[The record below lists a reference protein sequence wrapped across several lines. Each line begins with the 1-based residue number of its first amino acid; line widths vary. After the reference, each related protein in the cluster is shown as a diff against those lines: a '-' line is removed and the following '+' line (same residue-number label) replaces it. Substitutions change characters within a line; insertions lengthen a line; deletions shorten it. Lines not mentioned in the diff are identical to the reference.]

1 MASRGRGGRTSQLTK
16 PSVIFGMFE
25 SADEAARAYDRGAGE
40 LFGEDAATHEDPGL
54 VEPKP
59 GH

>member
-1 MASRGRGGRTSQLTK
+1 MTK

-25 SADEAARAYDRGAGE
+25 SADEAARAYDRAAGE

-54 VEPKP
+54 LEPKP